1 MAHSNPFLVDQ
12 SLAGDRQVDAFLI
25 KPGTY
30 EKLKN
35 QMISIIKKL
44 DVKDKDWTPE
54 KNEITSEDLT
64 KAITERIEF
73 LTANSIEHE
82 TVVKKLKNTIQQY
95 ESKQAKLLS
104 DNQNLEQK
112 TLDNSKTILKLTQ
125 QKDELSNANEKLKS
139 EKSVLKNTNENLTEK
154 IRNLQGTKTELQVN
168 IVNLTSDLSKTQKE
182 VEEANHE
189 LELRALT
196 ISKMETQIKKLS
208 AQNKKLEE
216 SIQRLRGPHPVVVYD
231 NPEKREQEPGE
242 GTGSP
247 YRMSRVHMRQ
257 I

>member
-216 SIQRLRGPHPVVVYD
+216 SIQRFRGPHPVVVYD
-231 NPEKREQEPGE
+231 NPEKHEQEPGE